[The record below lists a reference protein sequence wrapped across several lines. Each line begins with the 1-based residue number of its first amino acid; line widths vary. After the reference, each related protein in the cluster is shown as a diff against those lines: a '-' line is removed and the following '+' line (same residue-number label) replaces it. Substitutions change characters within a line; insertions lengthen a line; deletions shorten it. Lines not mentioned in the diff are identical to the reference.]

1 MLNGAMKLWYRNI
14 NPSIIGYGAANA
26 VPNLSPGKYTA
37 IANPNAKIEPFEVN
51 TGTLMQYGAISQQN
65 MGSMVSLLG
74 SADQAMATGQGGMGA
89 TPQGVEA
96 QQQMVDI
103 TTNNYQKAIEGFFS
117 HFCSYALTIY
127 FAELRAVKSVT
138 PTAEARLN
146 MLKTGFETKDFKE
159 DGTID
164 MDFGELNT
172 EYFVRCVPGSLTE
185 LEDEKQMRVLN
196 QLFVP
201 LSQAL
206 PAMAAAQ
213 DQRILSQAAVA
224 MQYIITKQIELS
236 GSRDAQAIKGL
247 WDQGDVQGVEQKDA
261 AIEAL
266 EAKINDP
273 EAEEERE
280 ALASA
285 VLQMREQ
292 MQLQGLMMQEILG
305 KLGVPTGEPAA
316 EMNSSQGQ
324 IPEQA
329 APAPMVAPASA

>member
-1 MLNGAMKLWYRNI
+1 MKLWYRNI

-65 MGSMVSLLG
+65 LGSMVNLLG

-96 QQQMVDI
+96 QAAMVDI

-117 HFCSYALTIY
+117 HFCSYALTL
-127 FAELRAVKSVT
+127 FFHELRAAKSVT
-138 PTAEARLN
+138 PTAEARIT
-146 MLKTGFETKDFKE
+146 MLKQGFKPTDFNE
-159 DGTID
+159 DGTLDID
-164 MDFGELNT
+164 FNELAT

-185 LEDEKQMRVLN
+185 LEDEKQLRVLN